1 MNPKKFGAYV
11 KSNRFAKGLSL
22 TDAADKIGLSQQQLI
37 NIEKGTNSPQ
47 PTTFMKIVNG
57 LGLNVREAIIMLE
70 DESDDDTADE
80 RELQN

>member
-11 KSNRFAKGLSL
+11 KSNRFAKGFSL
-22 TDAADKIGLSQQQLI
+22 ADAADKIGLSQQQLI

-57 LGLNVREAIIMLE
+57 LGLDIKEAIVILE
-70 DESDDDTADE
+70 DEGDNDAID
-80 RELQN
+80 